1 MSCIF
6 ASLAYVLLFFYIL
19 FFLLLSPLLAHAMSV
34 DDNQIVDLPQPDNA
48 VPALHSNV
56 PFRIDLP
63 APFSG
68 DNAEPFG
75 SWIQRFEVALNVS
88 ATPPDKATLLPAKLT
103 GPAFAY
109 WQSLSPAIK
118 ANYELTKTSL
128 SAVFGR
134 ATFLATFQTYLNAR
148 PRKPQEPLEVYAAE
162 LTSLVTEAFPQYD
175 VTARNCEIFRRFV
188 TGLDPALQ
196 LKIHEHG
203 AVTLNDA
210 LKIASQCERANLAIS
225 VANPTTI
232 MPVTVHQQPSPAT
245 TISTPIAD
253 LASAIAD
260 LRLDLHTLRQSH
272 QRRTDER
279 LDLLSQQ
286 ITNLQHKGT
295 ETTYACAAVDYN
307 TTPRSRPPE
316 WDGHHHHRQD
326 CCCQSQH
333 LQRPR
338 QQPYDDYS
346 ASQRHRST
354 YNCAASY
361 EDPRQQS
368 RRSYPPPPLCCESHT
383 PYHTHFDRH
392 SSYRRNYTLSE
403 PDRSPSR
410 ERRPHFGYEDRPY
423 ATRSP
428 SPNPHSSYRTHSSP
442 SPPPHHRQSSRSH
455 TSPTRH
461 VRFSPVKRDMAPP
474 SPRQG
479 NE

>member
-1 MSCIF
+1 
-6 ASLAYVLLFFYIL
+6 
-19 FFLLLSPLLAHAMSV
+19 MSV
-34 DDNQIVDLPQPDNA
+34 DDNQIVELPQPDKA
-48 VPALHSNV
+48 VPALNSNV
-56 PFRIDLP
+56 PFRIVLP

-88 ATPPDKATLLPAKLT
+88 ATPPNKATLLPAKLT

-109 WQSLSPAIK
+109 WQSLSTAIK

-148 PRKPQEPLEVYAAE
+148 PHKPQEPLEVYAAE

-175 VTARNCEIFRRFV
+175 VTAQNCEIFRRFV
-188 TGLDPALQ
+188 TGLDTALQ

-210 LKIASQCERANLAIS
+210 LKIASQCERAHLAIS

-232 MPVTVHQQPSPAT
+232 MPVTVYQQPSPAT
-245 TISTPIAD
+245 AISTPITD

-260 LRLDLHTLRQSH
+260 LRVDLHTLRQSH

-286 ITNLQHKGT
+286 ITNLQHKVT
-295 ETTYACAAVDYN
+295 ETTYACAANYN
-307 TTPRSRPPE
+307 TTPRSRQPE
-316 WDGHHHHRQD
+316 RDGHHHRRQD
-326 CCCQSQH
+326 CRCQSQH
-333 LQRPR
+333 LQR

-346 ASQRHRST
+346 ASQRHRSNYDCT
-354 YNCAASY
+354 ASY
-361 EDPRQQS
+361 ENPRQQS
-368 RRSYPPPPLCCESHT
+368 RRSYSPPPLYCESHT
-383 PYHTHFDRH
+383 QYHTHFYHR
-392 SSYRRNYTLSE
+392 SSYRQNYTLSE

-423 ATRSP
+423 ATHDSVSHLCWPPRSQD
-428 SPNPHSSYRTHSSP
+428 NH
-442 SPPPHHRQSSRSH
+442 
-455 TSPTRH
+455 
-461 VRFSPVKRDMAPP
+461 
-474 SPRQG
+474 
-479 NE
+479 